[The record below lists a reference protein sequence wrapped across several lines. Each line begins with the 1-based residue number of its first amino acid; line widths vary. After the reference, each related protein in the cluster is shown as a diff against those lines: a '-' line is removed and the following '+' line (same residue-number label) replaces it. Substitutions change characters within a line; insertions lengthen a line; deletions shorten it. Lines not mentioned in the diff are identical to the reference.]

1 MVEKDV
7 SRRDFLKQ
15 SALGSAAVAG
25 MGAIAGLPTPAAGAE
40 ESTALSYQESRPFV
54 QGIFDL
60 AQGDLVEADFLRARG
75 RMDLLHEWMLQDLP
89 PSEFFF
95 SSALAGLI

>member
-40 ESTALSYQESRPFV
+40 ASADRYAIVSVLGDTLVPSTPDPGYKSLEP
-54 QGIFDL
+54 
-60 AQGDLVEADFLRARG
+60 
-75 RMDLLHEWMLQDLP
+75 
-89 PSEFFF
+89 
-95 SSALAGLI
+95 